1 LRFQR
6 GQNHTRWVYQPCQKR
21 DLALRY
27 LSMAILSVA
36 NLRFGYGDHIVLD
49 GTNMTLEHGEH
60 VGMVGRNGQG
70 KSTLMKLIA
79 GLGNMKPDEGQIQLN
94 RGSTVGYLHQDP
106 ILNLD
111 HTLREEAQSVFAEL
125 EKLHAQLDVISHQM
139 AEVDGEQLDKLL
151 KQYEQVEH
159 LMQAAGGYAVDHQ
172 IEQALHGLGLG
183 DETYNIKV
191 KDLSGGQRGRLAL
204 AKLLLTKPDLLLL
217 DEPTNHLD
225 IAGRIWLEEYLSNYS
240 GAVILIS
247 HDRWLLDK
255 VVSKIYEVEIGR
267 VFEYPGNYHKFTEL
281 RAERRLVAQRVYEKQ
296 QDKIRQ
302 EKNFIDRYKA
312 GQRAK
317 QARGRENRLE
327 RYIAN
332 ELTDRPIE
340 LNVMSLQL
348 PAPPRSSDQVLS
360 VENLSKSYD
369 NGKKNLFDTFNVII
383 RRGDRVGIIGPNG
396 AGKSTLVRCMLGE
409 QDADSGETKIGS
421 QVLVGHFKQTHDDML
436 PEKTII
442 EYLTKRMPNESGQL
456 ARDLAGAFMFS
467 GQDQDKKLGMLSGGE
482 RSRVALAA
490 MLSGTHNLLV
500 LDEPTN
506 HLDVL
511 SAERLEAA
519 AQLFTA
525 ESSGWGEQAK
535 GGGTLILI
543 SHDRWLLDT
552 LVNQLLIL
560 DGHGG
565 VKHFWGNYS
574 QYVEAQN
581 EVKKQ
586 SNLKVEEATKR
597 EQANKSKA
605 KSKAAQ
611 SSKSQKK
618 QNTPKAKSQPKRS
631 GSLTK
636 ISQSTLEAQIMQF
649 ENELAELDK
658 QLADPETYKDH
669 KRFTQLQSQHEKF
682 TNELGPLEE
691 EWAARG

>member
-1 LRFQR
+1 
-6 GQNHTRWVYQPCQKR
+6 
-21 DLALRY
+21 
-27 LSMAILSVA
+27 MAILGVA

-49 GTNMTLEHGEH
+49 GTNMTLDHGEH

-79 GLGNMKPDEGQIQLN
+79 GLNNMKPDEGQIQLA

-106 ILNLD
+106 KLNLER
-111 HTLREEAQSVFAEL
+111 TLREEAQSVFEEL
-125 EKLHAQLDVISHQM
+125 EKLHEELDVISHQM
-139 AEVDGEQLDKLL
+139 AEVEGDELDKLL
-151 KQYEQVEH
+151 KRYEQVEH

-183 DETYNIKV
+183 DETFNVKV

-204 AKLLLTKPDLLLL
+204 AKLLLAKPDLLLL

-225 IAGRIWLEEYLSNYS
+225 IVGRIWLEEYLTSYP

-247 HDRWLLDK
+247 HDRWLLDR

-281 RAERRLVAQRVYEKQ
+281 RAERRMVAQRVYEKQ

-317 QARGRENRLE
+317 QARGREGRLE

-332 ELTDRPIE
+332 ELTERPIE
-340 LNVMSLQL
+340 LNVMNLQL
-348 PAPPRSSDQVLS
+348 PAPPRSGDQVLLA
-360 VENLSKSYD
+360 ENLCKAYED
-369 NGKKNLFDTFNVII
+369 GTKPLFQHLNVIV
-383 RRGDRVGIIGPNG
+383 RRGDRIGIIGPNG
-396 AGKSTLVRCMLGE
+396 SGKSTLVRCMLGE
-409 QDADSGETKIGS
+409 QDADSGECRLGS
-421 QVLVGHFKQTHDDML
+421 QVLVGHFKQVHDDML
-436 PEKTII
+436 PEHSIL
-442 EYLTKRMPNESGQL
+442 EYLTRRMPNENGQL
-456 ARDLAGAFMFS
+456 AREMAGAFLFT
-467 GQDQDKKLGMLSGGE
+467 GDEQEKKLGTLSGGE

-490 MLSGTHNLLV
+490 MIAGTHNLLV

-511 SAERLEAA
+511 SAERLEEAA
-519 AQLFTA
+519 KLFTA
-525 ESSGWGEQAK
+525 EPTGWGEQSR

-543 SHDRWLLDT
+543 SHDRWLLDA

-581 EVKKQ
+581 VKVKEAATKADEEAKRAAANKPKSAPAPKQQEKKPENQGKKSDQQSKKQ
-586 SNLKVEEATKR
+586 QPQRGGALSKMS
-597 EQANKSKA
+597 QAK
-605 KSKAAQ
+605 
-611 SSKSQKK
+611 
-618 QNTPKAKSQPKRS
+618 
-631 GSLTK
+631 
-636 ISQSTLEAQIMQF
+636 LEARIM
-649 ENELAELDK
+649 EIETELAELDTK
-658 QLADPETYKDH
+658 LAEPDTYKNH
-669 KRFTQLQSQHEKF
+669 KLFTELQNKHEKL
-682 TNELGPLEE
+682 TKELGPLEE
-691 EWAARG
+691 EWTARGE

>member
-1 LRFQR
+1 
-6 GQNHTRWVYQPCQKR
+6 
-21 DLALRY
+21 
-27 LSMAILSVA
+27 MAILSVA

-49 GTNMTLEHGEH
+49 GCNMTLDHGEH

-79 GLGNMKPDEGQIQLN
+79 GLNNMKPDEGQIQLA

-106 ILNLD
+106 NLNLE

-125 EKLHAQLDVISHQM
+125 EKLHAELDEISHAM
-139 AEVDGEQLDKLL
+139 AEADGDELDKLL
-151 KQYEQVEH
+151 KRYEIVEH
-159 LMQAAGGYAVDHQ
+159 QMQAAGGYAVDHQ

-183 DETYNIKV
+183 DETFNVKV

-204 AKLLLTKPDLLLL
+204 AKLLLSKPDLLLL

-225 IAGRIWLEEYLSNYS
+225 ITGRIWLEEYLSTYS

-247 HDRWLLDK
+247 HDRWLLDR

-281 RAERRLVAQRVYEKQ
+281 RAERRMVAQRVYEKQ

-317 QARGRENRLE
+317 QARGRESRLQ
-327 RYIAN
+327 RFISN
-332 ELTDRPIE
+332 ELTERPIE
-340 LNVMSLQL
+340 LDVMNLQL

-360 VENLSKSYD
+360 VENLSKSYED
-369 NGKKNLFDTFNVII
+369 GNKRLFDHLNVIV
-383 RRGDRVGIIGPNG
+383 RRGDRIGIIGPNG

-409 QDADSGETKIGS
+409 QEADSGHAKLGS
-421 QVLVGHFKQTHDDML
+421 QVLVGHFKQVHDDMNSEL
-436 PEKTII
+436 TII
-442 EYLTKRMPNESGQL
+442 EYLTKRMPNENGQL
-456 ARDLAGAFMFS
+456 AREMAGAFMFS
-467 GQDQDKKLGMLSGGE
+467 GNDQDKTLGALSGGE

-490 MLSGTHNLLV
+490 MIAGTHNLLV

-511 SAERLEAA
+511 SAERLEEAA
-519 AQLFTA
+519 RLFTA
-525 ESSGWGEQAK
+525 ELSGWGEQAR

-543 SHDRWLLDT
+543 SHDRWLLDA

-574 QYVEAQN
+574 QYIEAQN
-581 EVKKQ
+581 TKDQEAANRKAEEEARRIAAEKAKQQAEKKKQ
-586 SNLKVEEATKR
+586 EEQQQQQK
-597 EQANKSKA
+597 QKQKQKSKGN
-605 KSKAAQ
+605 AQ
-611 SSKSQKK
+611 
-618 QNTPKAKSQPKRS
+618 RS
-631 GSLTK
+631 GALTK
-636 ISQSTLEAQIMQF
+636 MSQAKLEERIMQI
-649 ENELAELDK
+649 ETEIAQLDDK
-658 QLADPETYKDH
+658 LADPDTYKDH
-669 KRFTQLQSQHEKF
+669 KLFSELQDKHDKLAK
-682 TNELGPLEE
+682 ELGPLEE
-691 EWAARG
+691 EWAARGE